1 MDDPHT
7 KTPEQIMHEVREQI
21 DQGQRAIHLQVD
33 ADKVASLIPFVT
45 VPNGTEKWPIHTICF
60 EPAPKGGVLMI
71 ATDRH
76 SIMARHDKDGCLE
89 TPDGKPLLLSPHQ
102 GMSRTV
108 HPVFAGLRSSKY
120 GIAPTLQIH
129 DGQISQIDGKPG
141 NYPIAPL
148 LLEHSTNFPNW
159 REILAPFHD
168 AEPYQAVTVLDA
180 HALARFDCHPKR
192 KPREAHGVV
201 LWQKRPEKSARENEP
216 IFVTSPYPD
225 AIDMIG
231 AFMPVDSRRQ
241 SDALSLYVP
250 GRAWIRDVDPAR
262 KLDAPVAA

>member
-1 MDDPHT
+1 MENP
-7 KTPEQIMHEVREQI
+7 TPQTNEKIMQEVHEQI
-21 DQGQRAIHLQVD
+21 DREQRAIHLQVN

-45 VPNGTEKWPIHTICF
+45 IPDGSQKWPIHAICF

-71 ATDRH
+71 ATDKH
-76 SIMARHDKDGCLE
+76 SIMARHDKDGRLK

-120 GIAPTLQIH
+120 RTAPTLQIH
-129 DGQISQIDGKPG
+129 DGQIWQIDGKPG
-141 NYPIAPL
+141 SYHIAPL
-148 LLEHSTNFPNW
+148 LLDNRSSFPNW

-180 HALARFDCHPKR
+180 HALARFDCYPKR
-192 KPREAHGVV
+192 KPREAHAVV
-201 LWQKRPEKSARENEP
+201 LWQKRPVKSTRENEP

-225 AIDMIG
+225 AMDMIG

-241 SDALSLYVP
+241 SDACSLYVP
-250 GRAWIRDVDPAR
+250 GRTWIRDVDPAR